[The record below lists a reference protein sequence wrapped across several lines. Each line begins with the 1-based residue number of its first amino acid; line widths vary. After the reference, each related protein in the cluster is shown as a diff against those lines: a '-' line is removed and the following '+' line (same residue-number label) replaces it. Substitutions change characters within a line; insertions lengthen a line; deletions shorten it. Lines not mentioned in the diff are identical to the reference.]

1 MEELLLKWYDSIPRS
16 LDHAPAM
23 SLRNQ
28 ATYLLKKYTTQEHEV
43 ETYVQR
49 DGDMHLDKESRT
61 LVCFKDII
69 CKYRPHLHMGDYWLD
84 IKIIDEQVTYKF
96 YTLIE
101 KADGEIQ
108 ALTAHHP
115 HLSGG
120 VPCLGSFQ
128 GDLATHFKEGNYV
141 QFFSVMKAYLQA
153 YNGRSTY
160 TRGTYYKKAKLWGEL
175 HSFEEVNEMF
185 QTEADEDQYL
195 DVHGIAKDPMRW
207 NWPKDLTAFEHI
219 ELQGQ
224 NRQVIKEYIERSKF
238 PILKD
243 NYNRIWDSTRDQ
255 KKVLGY
261 VLTAMKVGEL
271 PLYHAFEFVRIMLL
285 SLQAQYEGDMD
296 QETMNKLKKMATHI
310 YDVKTSGNFTINS
323 RYVSRASQESV
334 ETATDLWTHV
344 KDYYVSPYGGHRERN
359 RFHESLRYLGHS
371 LSNFIILLR
380 KRSPQLAKA
389 KTYLNTVKGKL
400 NVDDIN
406 SKYNIIKKEA
416 YTTALTTLDKER
428 RRFINELNKPEIS
441 HIIGADGQG
450 TLFTENL

>member
-1 MEELLLKWYDSIPRS
+1 MEQLLLEWYDSVPRS

-28 ATYLLKKYTTQEHEV
+28 ATYLAKKYTTQEHEI

-49 DGDMHLDKESRT
+49 DGESHLEKEIRT

-84 IKIIDEQVTYKF
+84 VRIVDEQVSYKF
-96 YTLIE
+96 YTMIDKSE
-101 KADGEIQ
+101 DEQIMI
-108 ALTAHHP
+108 TAQHP

-120 VPCLGSFQ
+120 VPCLGTFQ
-128 GDLATHFKEGNYV
+128 GDLATHFNDGNYV

-175 HSFEEVNEMF
+175 HSHQEINEMF
-185 QTEADEDQYL
+185 HTEAPEDSYL
-195 DVHGIAKDPMRW
+195 DVHGIATDPMRW
-207 NWPKDLTAFEHI
+207 NWPKDLTAYTYI

-224 NRQVIKEYIERSKF
+224 DRQLIKEYIEREKY

-243 NYNRIWDSTRDQ
+243 NYNRIWDSTPTQR
-255 KKVLGY
+255 KVLGY
-261 VLTAMKVGEL
+261 VLTAMHIGEL

-296 QETMNKLKKMATHI
+296 AKTMTSLKKMAGKI
-310 YDVKTSGNFTINS
+310 YDVKQNGSFAVS
-323 RYVSRASQESV
+323 DRYVTR
-334 ETATDLWTHV
+334 ATDDSISKARELWPLIE
-344 KDYYVSPYGGHRERN
+344 DYYVNPYGGRRERN
-359 RFHESLRYLGHS
+359 RFGHNLKYLGHS

-389 KTYLNTVKGKL
+389 KTYLTKVKNGI
-400 NVDDIN
+400 NVEEIN
-406 SKYNIIKKEA
+406 GMYNIIKKEA
-416 YTTALTTLDKER
+416 YTMALTTLDKER

-441 HIIGADGQG
+441 HTIEANGQG
-450 TLFTENL
+450 TLFSENL